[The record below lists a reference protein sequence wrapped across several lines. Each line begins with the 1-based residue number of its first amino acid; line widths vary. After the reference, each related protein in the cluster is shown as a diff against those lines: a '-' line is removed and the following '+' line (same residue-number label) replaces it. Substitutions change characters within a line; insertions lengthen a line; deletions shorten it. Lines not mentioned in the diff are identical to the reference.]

1 MQKEGITLSEIN
13 IRLLQKIEELTL
25 YSIQQNKEI
34 QTLKNEGVNYE
45 ILRVKLDILQ
55 KEINNLK
62 INNSNLK

>member
-25 YSIQQNKEI
+25 YNIQQNKEI
-34 QTLKNEGVNYE
+34 QTLKNEGVNYG

-62 INNSNLK
+62 IKQ